1 MTRDYSIKFKGQT
14 AKSIDKNEFKRCFHF
29 YASKE
34 HYIVDTDEDVFLG
47 IIKEKFIFKDCTLT
61 IVADD
66 YEDLI
71 EEQHRLYM

>member
-1 MTRDYSIKFKGQT
+1 MIKDYLIKFKNQNE
-14 AKSIDKNEFKRCFHF
+14 KSIDKNEFKRCFHF

-34 HYIVDTDEDVFLG
+34 RYIVDADENVFLG
-47 IIKEKFIFKDCTLT
+47 IIKEKFIFKECTLT